1 MPALHSNLPNIDRDF
16 PKGQCILRGEI
27 QLSELYVLFFDLFKN
42 KHINLIHSFSYLG
55 YTDIHEFFLL
65 SLPVLFDEIIAKNYE
80 SQGYI
85 CFIEELSS
93 MGLYVEEADLIVN
106 TFEKIIRTFL
116 TQVTIKDET
125 KLFFNVDED
134 NRLFPIGLISYVNTT
149 PLD

>member
-16 PKGQCILRGEI
+16 PKGQCILLGEI

>member
-1 MPALHSNLPNIDRDF
+1 MLALHSNLPNIDRDF
-16 PKGQCILRGEI
+16 PKGQCILLGEI

-106 TFEKIIRTFL
+106 TF
-116 TQVTIKDET
+116 
-125 KLFFNVDED
+125 
-134 NRLFPIGLISYVNTT
+134 
-149 PLD
+149 